1 MRRVLMGI
9 GVAAAL
15 GAAGCVHAS
24 HYESNAFAWNGAVP
38 AGHWVHVR
46 NLNGTISVIPSTGAN
61 VEVHASKRWS
71 RGGDMVHFIESAGDD
86 GVTICA
92 VYREGDS
99 CSPNRYSSSQ
109 HHGLFSGLFGK
120 HSDASV
126 DFIVN
131 VPAGV
136 NVDLGSINGSV
147 RAAGTSGTVD
157 AKVVN
162 GDIDIASHQGALDL
176 VTVNGSVTAALDTLP
191 ATGDISMK
199 SVNGSITAVLPP
211 KLDGTVDF
219 STVTGRI
226 SNGFE
231 LTTDGP
237 TSTRK
242 LSGTVGGGGSRH
254 IELSTVNGSVTLLK
268 HA

>member
-1 MRRVLMGI
+1 MSRVLMTV
-9 GVAAAL
+9 GVAAAIV
-15 GAAGCVHAS
+15 AAGCVHTS
-24 HYESNAFAWNGAVP
+24 RYESNAFAWNGTLP
-38 AGHWVHVR
+38 AGQWVRVR
-46 NLNGTISVIPSTGAN
+46 NMNGTISVIPSTGTS

-71 RGGDMVHFIESAGDD
+71 RGGEMVHFIETADND

-92 VYREGDS
+92 VYHKGDD
-99 CSPNRYSSSQ
+99 CSQKRYSSSGN
-109 HHGLFSGLFGK
+109 HGLFSGLFGQ
-120 HSDASV
+120 HSDARV
-126 DFIVN
+126 DFVVN

-147 RAAGTSGTVD
+147 RASGTSGTVD
-157 AKVVN
+157 AKVIN
-162 GDIDIASHQGALDL
+162 GDIDIASHQGAMNLL
-176 VTVNGSVTAALDTLP
+176 TVNGSVTAALDTLP
-191 ATGDISMK
+191 PTGDISMET
-199 SVNGSITAVLPP
+199 VNGSVTAVLPP

-226 SNGFE
+226 SNGFQ

-242 LSGTVGGGGSRH
+242 LSGTVGAGGSRH
-254 IELSTVNGSVTLLK
+254 IKLSTVNGSVTLLK

>member
-71 RGGDMVHFIESAGDD
+71 RGDGMVHFIESAGDD

-226 SNGFE
+226 SNGFQ